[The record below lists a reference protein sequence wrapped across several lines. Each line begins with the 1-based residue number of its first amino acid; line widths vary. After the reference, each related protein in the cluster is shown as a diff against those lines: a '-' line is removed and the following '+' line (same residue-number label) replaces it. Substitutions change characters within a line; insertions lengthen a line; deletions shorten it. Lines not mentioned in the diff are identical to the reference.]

1 MKMKLVTKYMV
12 ASSHDIFGEDV
23 VTDSSFYGSLDVD
36 KSQLLVFVGQK
47 HFDTEIEAVEFLNT
61 TSDINIGH
69 NEEGHCAWIIQ
80 KIFVWEQSKPVVIN
94 DSNRHIVEE
103 VA

>member
-1 MKMKLVTKYMV
+1 MKLVTKYML

-23 VTDSSFYGSLDVD
+23 VTGSSFHTSLNVD
-36 KSQLLVFVGQK
+36 KDQLLVFKGQK

-61 TSDINIGH
+61 TIDLKN
-69 NEEGHCAWIIQ
+69 NEDGHCAWIIQ
-80 KIFVWEQSKPVVIN
+80 KIYVW
-94 DSNRHIVEE
+94 DSIEE

>member
-1 MKMKLVTKYMV
+1 MEMKLVTKYMV

-23 VTDSSFYGSLDVD
+23 VTDSSFFGSLDVD
-36 KSQLLVFVGQK
+36 KSQLLVFQGQK

-61 TSDINIGH
+61 TTDLKN

-80 KIFVWEQSKPVVIN
+80 KIFVWKT
-94 DSNRHIVEE
+94 VEG